1 MKVMNRYELFALAH
15 FLSEFPEGWDY
26 DRVLE
31 TLEANDDDCR
41 DNIVVWE
48 PYEDWGV
55 GELCEM
61 IDDMKRD
68 LEHNFLERQV

>member
-1 MKVMNRYELFALAH
+1 MNTYEAFALGH
-15 FLSEFPEGWDY
+15 FLSEFPDEWDY

-55 GELCEM
+55 GVLCEA
-61 IDDMKRD
+61 IDDMKHD
-68 LEHNFLERQV
+68 LERIFLEKPL